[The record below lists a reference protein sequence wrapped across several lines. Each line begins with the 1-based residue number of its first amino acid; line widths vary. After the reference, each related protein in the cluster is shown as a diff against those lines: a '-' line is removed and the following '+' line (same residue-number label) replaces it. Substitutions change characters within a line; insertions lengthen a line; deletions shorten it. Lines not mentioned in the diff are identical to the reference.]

1 MTPVPNTQLDE
12 LRQRIRRLV
21 EDSRPL
27 EAQAGAEGSVPEA
40 LAKEVRRRAGEAGFY
55 SIGVAQE
62 DGGGGLGALGMTAL
76 REEIAYQGS
85 PFEQYILGGA
95 VGILSACQGEQRQRY
110 LLPVVRGEK
119 TYSFAFTE
127 PQGGSAISGLQT
139 TARRQNDGFVL
150 NGIKSFVSGGN
161 LSDFT
166 IVVAQVAADGGPG
179 GITLFL
185 VDRDAPGLE
194 IGRIFATMEGS
205 GHCEQ
210 IYKDLP
216 LAATQV
222 LGEVGQGLP
231 QNFAMLND
239 SRLAVAASAVGTAR
253 RVLGMALEH
262 VKRPRPGR
270 DALADR
276 DSIQMALGEMATEVY
291 AARSLLYDAAAQV
304 EAGQNVPAE
313 IAMAKV
319 YATEVA
325 GRVVDRTLQIHGG
338 SAYQRGHPL
347 EALYRQVRGL
357 RFGEGAS
364 EVLMAFVG
372 RELLRRQG

>member
-1 MTPVPNTQLDE
+1 MTPVPNPQLDE

-21 EDSRPL
+21 EDLRPL
-27 EAQAGAEGSVPEA
+27 EAQAGGEGSVPEA

-55 SIGVAQE
+55 SIGVAKA
-62 DGGGGLGALGMTAL
+62 DGGGGLGILGMTAL

-85 PFEQYILGGA
+85 PFQQYILGGA
-95 VGILSACQGEQRQRY
+95 VGLLGACQGDQRQRY

-119 TYSFAFTE
+119 SYSFALTE
-127 PQGGSAISGLQT
+127 PNTHSATSGFQTSAQREGG
-139 TARRQNDGFVL
+139 GFVL
-150 NGIKSFVSGGN
+150 NGVKSFVSNGH

-166 IVVAQVAADGGPG
+166 IVVAQVAEDGGPG
-179 GITLFL
+179 GVTMFL
-185 VDRDAPGLE
+185 VNRDSPGLE

-210 IYKDLP
+210 IYKELP
-216 LAATQV
+216 LAANQV
-222 LGEVGQGLP
+222 LGEVGQGVP
-231 QNFAMLND
+231 QGFEWLNEN
-239 SRLAVAASAVGTAR
+239 RLGMAASAVGTAR
-253 RVLGMALEH
+253 RVLEMTLDH

-270 DALADR
+270 DTLADR
-276 DSIQMALGEMATEVY
+276 DSIQITLGEMATEVY
-291 AARSLLYDAAAQV
+291 SAQALLYQMASEV

-319 YATEVA
+319 YATEVV
-325 GRVVDRTLQIHGG
+325 GRAVDKALQIHGG
-338 SAYQRGHPL
+338 SAYRRGHPL
-347 EALYRQVRGL
+347 EALYRQVRGMRL
-357 RFGEGAS
+357 AEGAS